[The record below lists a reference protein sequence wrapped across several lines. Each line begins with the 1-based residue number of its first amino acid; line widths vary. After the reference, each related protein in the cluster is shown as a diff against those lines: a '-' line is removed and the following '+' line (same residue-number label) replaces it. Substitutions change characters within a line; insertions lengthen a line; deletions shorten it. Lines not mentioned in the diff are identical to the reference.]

1 MFLEIKNKIDQELP
15 RYIDNLEKIY
25 SLNKISPLLFK
36 NIKEFSLRP
45 GKRVRP
51 ALFVT
56 GYLGF
61 SGKVASGL
69 YASAIS
75 IELLHDFLLI
85 HDDIIDRSDTRRG
98 KPSMHALF
106 NQYLSKNNK
115 IRITGQDMAI
125 VAGDVMYALA
135 INAFLSIKENPV
147 RKEAALKKLLES
159 ALYTGSGEFIELI
172 SGAKKIGGITKNE
185 IYKIYDLKT
194 ANYTFSAPLTIGAT
208 LAGANLR
215 QNEILSDYGLY
226 IGRAFQ
232 IKDDVIG
239 IYSDEAE
246 IGKSNLTDLQESKKT
261 LLIWY
266 AYRRSRPKGRRAIE
280 KILSKEK
287 VNHKDLKEIREIISD
302 CGALGQIKEE
312 VISLINKANC
322 RLESSEILPQ
332 YKKSLRLYSQELL
345 KL

>member
-1 MFLEIKNKIDQELP
+1 M
-15 RYIDNLEKIY
+15 DNLEKAY

-36 NIKEFSLRP
+36 HIREFCLRP

-51 ALFVT
+51 ALFVA

-61 SGKVASGL
+61 AGKAVSGL
-69 YASAIS
+69 YACAIS
-75 IELLHDFLLI
+75 IELLHDFLLV

-106 NQYLSKNNK
+106 NQYLSNNK
-115 IRITGQDMAI
+115 NIKITGQDMAI

-135 INAFLSIKENPV
+135 INAFLSIKENPA

-159 ALYTGSGEFIELI
+159 ALYTGSGEFIELLA
-172 SGAKKIGGITKNE
+172 GTKKIEEITKSE

-208 LAGANLR
+208 LAGASLR
-215 QNEILSDYGLY
+215 QNKILSDYGLY

-239 IYSDEAE
+239 IYSDEAK

-266 AYRRSRPKGRRAIE
+266 AYHKSAPKGRRLIV
-280 KILSKEK
+280 KILSKNN
-287 VNHKDLKEIREIISD
+287 VNFKDLEEIRGVISD
-302 CGALGQIKEE
+302 CGALERIKKE
-312 VISLINKANC
+312 IIFLMKKADC
-322 RLESSEILPQ
+322 LLESSAMLPR
-332 YKKSLRLYSQELL
+332 YKKSLSLYSQELL